1 MSNTADPSFREAK
14 ERQGG
19 PQVSTADLFRLDGR
33 TIIITGG
40 AGYLGIQAA
49 ETVLEA
55 GGHVV
60 CLDVVPRPPP
70 GPWAHL
76 EQVAAQRELTVL
88 FRQLDLTQADAV
100 NQAFADLSPQL
111 RCPIR
116 GLVACAGVSDNDP
129 AVNFSIERF
138 RRLMEINV
146 IGTFAA
152 AKAVAAELQRT
163 NLNGSMVLVA
173 SMSGSVV
180 NKGVDTAA
188 YNTSKS
194 GVLQLARSLAAEWG
208 SRKGMPLIRVNTLSP
223 GYIRTPATA
232 EALQKPGMENQWVGD
247 NMLYRLSS
255 VDEFRGPILFLLSD
269 ASSFMTA
276 ADLRVDGGHCAW

>member
-1 MSNTADPSFREAK
+1 MSNTADPSFREVK
-14 ERQGG
+14 DRQGG
-19 PQVSTADLFRLDGR
+19 SHLRTADLFRLDGR

-40 AGYLGIQAA
+40 AGYLGVETA

-60 CLDVVPRPPP
+60 CVDVVPQPPP
-70 GPWAHL
+70 EPWKHL
-76 EQVAAQRELTVL
+76 QEVAAKYGAVLIFQR
-88 FRQLDLTQADAV
+88 LDLTDSTAIETTFV
-100 NQAFADLSPQL
+100 ELVPKL
-111 RCPIR
+111 GHPIR

-129 AVNFSIERF
+129 AVEFSIDRF
-138 RRLMEINV
+138 RRLMEVNV
-146 IGTFAA
+146 IGTFAIA
-152 AKAVAAELQRT
+152 QAVAREMKKA
-163 NLNGSMVLVA
+163 NVNGSMILVA
-173 SMSGSVV
+173 SMSGTVV

-194 GVLQLARSLAAEWG
+194 GLLQLARSLAAEWG

-255 VDEFRGPILFLLSD
+255 VDEFRGPILLLLSD
-269 ASSFMTA
+269 AGSFITA
-276 ADLRVDGGHCAW
+276 TDLRVDGGHCAW